1 MQKIFLIWEKGER
14 MNNYNV
20 CVVGAGMVGKKMVEI
35 LIERDFP
42 FKSLKVLATRERE
55 EEIGGRIFKIE
66 ETKLESFEGI
76 DIAFFAGTEG
86 EKGASK
92 LFGWEA
98 VKMGC
103 IVIDNGADF
112 RMDDR
117 VPLVVPE
124 VNPDALKKHQG
135 FIANPNCS
143 TIQMVVALYPLHL
156 EFGLKRII
164 VSTYQAVSGTG
175 KKAVEEL
182 QKQVES
188 YVKGEKIINEIY
200 PYQIFGNVIPEIG
213 SLSDEYTGYYTE
225 EVKMI
230 KETRKIMNLP
240 DLPISATTV
249 RVPVFNGHSE
259 SITAQFE
266 RKVDVESA
274 RKILEKFTGIKVI
287 DNPEK
292 SLYPVPL
299 FVSGK
304 DEVFVGR
311 IRKNPAFEN
320 ALDLWVVADNIRKGA
335 ALNAIQI
342 AEKMIEMGLI

>member
-1 MQKIFLIWEKGER
+1 MRK
-14 MNNYNV
+14 YNV

-35 LIERDFP
+35 LLERNFP
-42 FKSLKVLATRERE
+42 INYLKVCATRERE
-55 EEIGGRIFKIE
+55 EEIAGRYFKIE
-66 ETKLESFEGI
+66 ETKIESFKDI

-112 RMDDR
+112 RMDER

-124 VNPDALKKHQG
+124 VNPHHLKNHKG

-143 TIQMVVALYPLHL
+143 TIQMVVVLHPLHL
-156 EFGLKRII
+156 EFGLKRVIA
-164 VSTYQAVSGTG
+164 STYQAVSGTG

-182 QKQVES
+182 EKQVNS
-188 YVKGEKIINEIY
+188 YVKGEKIVNEVY

-213 SLSDEYTGYYTE
+213 SLSDEFEGYYTE

-230 KETRKIMNLP
+230 KETRKIMDLP
-240 DLPISATTV
+240 DLKVSATCV

-259 SITAQFE
+259 SLTIQFE
-266 RKVDVESA
+266 KEVDIKKVRE
-274 RKILEKFTGIKVI
+274 ILEKTPGVKVI
-287 DNPEK
+287 DQPEN
-292 SLYPVPL
+292 SLYPVPIL
-299 FVSGK
+299 VSGK

-311 IRKNPAFEN
+311 IRKNTCIEN
-320 ALDLWVVADNIRKGA
+320 AIDIWVVADNIRKGA

-342 AEKMIEMGLI
+342 AEKMIEMKLI

>member
-1 MQKIFLIWEKGER
+1 
-14 MNNYNV
+14 
-20 CVVGAGMVGKKMVEI
+20 VVGAGMVGKKMVEI
-35 LIERDFP
+35 LIERKFP
-42 FKSLKVLATRERE
+42 FKNLKILATKERT
-55 EEIGGRIFKIE
+55 EEIAGINFKIE
-66 ETKLESFEGI
+66 KTKIESFKGI

-112 RMDDR
+112 RMDER

-124 VNPDALKKHQG
+124 VNPDHLKKHQG
-135 FIANPNCS
+135 FISNPNCS
-143 TIQMVVALYPLHL
+143 TIQMVVALYPLHI
-156 EFGLKRII
+156 EFGLKRVI

-182 QKQVES
+182 QKQIES
-188 YVKGEKIINEIY
+188 YIKGEKIINEVY

-213 SLSDEYTGYYTE
+213 SLSEEFIGYYTE

-230 KETRKIMNLP
+230 KETRKIMDLP
-240 DLPISATTV
+240 DLKVSATCV

-266 RKVDVESA
+266 KKVDIEIA
-274 RKILEKFTGIKVI
+274 REILKNSPGIKVI
-287 DNPEK
+287 DQPEN
-292 SLYPVPL
+292 SLYPMPL

-311 IRKNPAFEN
+311 IRKNVCLEN
-320 ALDLWVVADNIRKGA
+320 SLDMWVVSDNIRKGA

-342 AEKMIEMGLI
+342 AEKMIEMRLL

>member
-1 MQKIFLIWEKGER
+1 MRK
-14 MNNYNV
+14 YNV

-35 LIERDFP
+35 LIERNFP
-42 FKSLKVLATRERE
+42 FNELKVFATKERE
-55 EEIGGRIFKIE
+55 EEIAGRTFKIE
-66 ETKLESFEGI
+66 ETKIENFKDI

-92 LFGWEA
+92 LYGWKA
-98 VKMGC
+98 VEMGC

-124 VNPDALKKHQG
+124 VNPNALKNHQG

-156 EFGLKRII
+156 EFGLKRVI

-175 KKAVEEL
+175 RKAVEEL
-182 QKQVES
+182 QNQVEN
-188 YVKGEKIINEIY
+188 YLKGIEIKNQVY
-200 PYQIFGNVIPEIG
+200 PYQIFGNLIPEIG
-213 SLSDEYTGYYTE
+213 SLSDEFEGYYSE

-230 KETRKIMNLP
+230 KETRKIMGLP
-240 DLPISATTV
+240 DLKVSATCV

-266 RKVDVESA
+266 KKVDVKKAKE
-274 RKILEKFTGIKVI
+274 ILKKFPGIKVI
-287 DNPEK
+287 DAPEK
-292 SLYPVPL
+292 SLYPIPL
-299 FVSGK
+299 LASEK
-304 DEVFVGR
+304 DDVFVGR
-311 IRKNPAFEN
+311 IRKNPALEN
-320 ALDLWVVADNIRKGA
+320 SLDLWVVADNI
-335 ALNAIQI
+335 
-342 AEKMIEMGLI
+342 

>member
-1 MQKIFLIWEKGER
+1 MKK
-14 MNNYNV
+14 YNV

-35 LIERDFP
+35 LIERNFP
-42 FKSLKVLATRERE
+42 FKNLKILATKERE
-55 EEIGGRIFKIE
+55 EEINGRIFKIE
-66 ETKLESFEGI
+66 QTNIEKFEDI

-92 LFGWEA
+92 LFGWSA
-98 VKMGC
+98 VEKGC

-112 RMDDR
+112 RMDER

-124 VNPDALKKHQG
+124 VNFHSLKKHQG
-135 FIANPNCS
+135 FISNPNCS

-182 QKQVES
+182 EKQVES
-188 YVKGEKIINEIY
+188 YVKREKIVNEVY

-213 SLSDEYTGYYTE
+213 SLSDEFSGYYTE

-230 KETRKIMNLP
+230 KETRKILELP
-240 DLPISATTV
+240 DLAISATTV

-266 RKVDVESA
+266 KNPDIKKA
-274 RKILEKFTGIKVI
+274 REVLEKFPGIKVI
-287 DNPEK
+287 DQPEK
-292 SLYPVPL
+292 SLYPTPL

-320 ALDLWVVADNIRKGA
+320 SLDLWVVADNIRKGA

-342 AEKMIEMGLI
+342 AEKMIEMKLV

>member
-1 MQKIFLIWEKGER
+1 MKK
-14 MNNYNV
+14 YNV
-20 CVVGAGMVGKKMVEI
+20 CVVGAGMVGRKMVEI
-35 LIERDFP
+35 LIERKFP
-42 FKSLKVLATRERE
+42 FEELKIFATRERE
-55 EEIGGRIFKIE
+55 EEICGRLFKIE
-66 ETKLESFEGI
+66 ETTIEKFKGI

-92 LFGWEA
+92 LFGWPA
-98 VKMGC
+98 VEMGC

-112 RMDDR
+112 RMDER

-124 VNPDALKKHQG
+124 VNPDALRNHKG

-182 QKQVES
+182 QRQVES
-188 YVKGEKIINEIY
+188 YVKGEEIKNEVY

-213 SLSDEYTGYYTE
+213 SLSEEFEGYYTE

-230 KETRKIMNLP
+230 RETRKIMNLP
-240 DLPISATTV
+240 DLKISATTV

-266 RKVDVESA
+266 KEVSVEKA
-274 RKILEKFTGIKVI
+274 RKILKSFPGIKVI
-287 DNPEK
+287 DEPDK

-299 FVSGK
+299 LVSGK

-311 IRKNPAFEN
+311 IRKNPCLEN
-320 ALDLWVVADNIRKGA
+320 SLDLWVVADNIRKGA

-342 AEKMIEMGLI
+342 AEKMIEMSLI

>member
-1 MQKIFLIWEKGER
+1 MKK
-14 MNNYNV
+14 YNI

-35 LIERDFP
+35 LIERKFP
-42 FKSLKVLATRERE
+42 FKNLKILATKERI
-55 EEIGGRIFKIE
+55 EEIAGINFKIE
-66 ETKLESFEGI
+66 ETKIESFKGI

-112 RMDDR
+112 RMDER

-124 VNPDALKKHQG
+124 VNPDHLKKHQG
-135 FIANPNCS
+135 FISNPNCS
-143 TIQMVVALYPLHL
+143 TIQMVVALYPLHI
-156 EFGLKRII
+156 EFGLKRVI

-182 QKQVES
+182 QKQIES
-188 YVKGEKIINEIY
+188 YIKGEKIINEVY

-213 SLSDEYTGYYTE
+213 SLSEEFIGYYTE

-230 KETRKIMNLP
+230 KETRKIMDLP
-240 DLPISATTV
+240 DLKVSATCV

-266 RKVDVESA
+266 KKVDIEIA
-274 RKILEKFTGIKVI
+274 REILKNSPGIKVI
-287 DNPEK
+287 DQPEN
-292 SLYPVPL
+292 SLYPMPL

-311 IRKNPAFEN
+311 IRKNVCLEN
-320 ALDLWVVADNIRKGA
+320 SLDMWVVSDNIRKGA

-342 AEKMIEMGLI
+342 AEKMIEMRLL

>member
-1 MQKIFLIWEKGER
+1 MKK
-14 MNNYNV
+14 YNV
-20 CVVGAGMVGKKMVEI
+20 CVVGVGIVGKKMVEI
-35 LIERDFP
+35 LIERNFP
-42 FKSLKVLATRERE
+42 FNELKILATKERK
-55 EEIGGRIFKIE
+55 EEIAGKIFKVE
-66 ETKLESFEGI
+66 ETNIEKFKGI

-92 LFGWEA
+92 LFGWKA
-98 VKMGC
+98 VEIGC

-117 VPLVVPE
+117 VPLVIPE
-124 VNPDALKKHQG
+124 VNPHSLKNHKG

-156 EFGLKRII
+156 EFGLKRVI

-182 QKQVES
+182 EKQVES
-188 YVKGEKIINEIY
+188 YVKREKIVNEVY
-200 PYQIFGNVIPEIG
+200 PYQIFGNIIPEIG
-213 SLSDEYTGYYTE
+213 SLSDEFEGYYTE
-225 EVKMI
+225 EVKII
-230 KETRKIMNLP
+230 KETRKIMDLQN
-240 DLPISATTV
+240 LPISATTV
-249 RVPVFNGHSE
+249 RVPIFNGHSE

-266 RKVDVESA
+266 KAPNVKKA
-274 RKILEKFTGIKVI
+274 REILEKFPGIKVI
-287 DNPEK
+287 DHPEK

-304 DEVFVGR
+304 DDVFVGR
-311 IRKNPAFEN
+311 IRKNPALEN
-320 ALDLWVVADNIRKGA
+320 SLDLWVVADNIRKGA

-342 AEKMIEMGLI
+342 AEKMIEMNLI

>member
-1 MQKIFLIWEKGER
+1 MKK
-14 MNNYNV
+14 YNI

-35 LIERDFP
+35 LIERKFP
-42 FKSLKVLATRERE
+42 FKNLKILATKERT
-55 EEIGGRIFKIE
+55 EEIAGINFKIE
-66 ETKLESFEGI
+66 KTKIESFKGI

-112 RMDDR
+112 RMDER

-124 VNPDALKKHQG
+124 VNPDHLKKHQG
-135 FIANPNCS
+135 FISNPNCS
-143 TIQMVVALYPLHL
+143 TIQMVVALYPLHI
-156 EFGLKRII
+156 EFGLKRVI

-182 QKQVES
+182 QKQIES
-188 YVKGEKIINEIY
+188 YIKGEKIINEVY

-213 SLSDEYTGYYTE
+213 SLSEEFIGYYTE

-230 KETRKIMNLP
+230 KETRKIMDLP
-240 DLPISATTV
+240 DLKVSATCV

-266 RKVDVESA
+266 KKVDIEIA
-274 RKILEKFTGIKVI
+274 REILKNSPGIKVI
-287 DNPEK
+287 DQPEN
-292 SLYPVPL
+292 SLYPMPL

-311 IRKNPAFEN
+311 IRKNVCLEN
-320 ALDLWVVADNIRKGA
+320 SLDMWVVSDNIRKGA

-342 AEKMIEMGLI
+342 AEKMIEMRLL

>member
-1 MQKIFLIWEKGER
+1 MKR
-14 MNNYNV
+14 YNV
-20 CVVGAGMVGKKMVEI
+20 CVVGAGMVGRKMVEI
-35 LIERDFP
+35 LIERKFP
-42 FKSLKVLATRERE
+42 FQELKVFATRERE
-55 EEIGGRIFKIE
+55 EEIAGEIFKIE
-66 ETKLESFEGI
+66 EIKIEKFK
-76 DIAFFAGTEG
+76 DMNIAFFAGTEG
-86 EKGASK
+86 EKGASI
-92 LFGWEA
+92 LYGWEA

-124 VNPDALKKHQG
+124 VNPDALKNHRG

-156 EFGLKRII
+156 EYGLKRVI

-175 KKAVEEL
+175 KKGVEEL
-182 QKQVES
+182 QRQIES
-188 YVKGEKIINEIY
+188 YAKGEKIINEVY

-213 SLSDEYTGYYTE
+213 SLSEEFEYYYSE

-240 DLPISATTV
+240 DLKVSATTV

-266 RKVDVESA
+266 KEPDVRKAKE
-274 RKILEKFTGIKVI
+274 ILEKFPGIKVI
-287 DNPEK
+287 DMPEK

-299 FVSGK
+299 FASGK

-311 IRKNPAFEN
+311 IRKNPALESS
-320 ALDLWVVADNIRKGA
+320 LDLWVVADNIRKGA

-342 AEKMIEMGLI
+342 AEKMIEMSLL